1 QAYPGYTHREL
12 IGLEVH
18 IQLPR
23 RAATNGI
30 TVSTNTKAKED
41 DLTSGSWHQNADLVT
56 LQTQNQASKELLVY
70 KVTLPIKEADQYL

>member
-1 QAYPGYTHREL
+1 
-12 IGLEVH
+12 
-18 IQLPR
+18 
-23 RAATNGI
+23 ATNGI

-70 KVTLPIKEADQYL
+70 KVTLPIKEADQYLAIQVTYDMEDDAPAKREYC